1 MLLDVVNSIA
11 FPSILVAVGQQINLE
26 NYNTIIE
33 LLRYF
38 IVSEVFLVFELSR
51 PRFESRSLAVKT

>member
-1 MLLDVVNSIA
+1 MLLNVVNSIA

-33 LLRYF
+33 LLR
-38 IVSEVFLVFELSR
+38 
-51 PRFESRSLAVKT
+51 